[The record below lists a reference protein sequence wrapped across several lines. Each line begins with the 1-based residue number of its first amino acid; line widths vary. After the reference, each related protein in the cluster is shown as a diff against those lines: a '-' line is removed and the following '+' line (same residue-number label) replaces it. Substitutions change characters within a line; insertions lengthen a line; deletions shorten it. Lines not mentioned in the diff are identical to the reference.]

1 MRHVASK
8 FGVVI
13 LCLNFIAFGQ
23 SEPRQPA
30 SRENEGAKSTTDTS
44 KNDHTAPATRIT
56 AQACAD
62 DGSGKPQATAVVMQE
77 PAEDARDSWWK
88 AAIPLFQSLVW
99 ALLIGTV
106 LIAWRTEIVGALRG
120 KHFRVKAM
128 DFEIEVFGAE
138 QSTATDDLPVETVPF
153 F

>member
-1 MRHVASK
+1 MRRVASK
-8 FGVVI
+8 FAVVI
-13 LCLNFIAFGQ
+13 LCLNSIAFGQ
-23 SEPRQPA
+23 SEPRQPT
-30 SRENEGAKSTTDTS
+30 SRENETAKSTPETN
-44 KNDHTAPATRIT
+44 KNDHAATATRIT

-88 AAIPLFQSLVW
+88 TAVPLFQSLVW

-106 LIAWRTEIVGALRG
+106 LIFWRKEIMGALRG